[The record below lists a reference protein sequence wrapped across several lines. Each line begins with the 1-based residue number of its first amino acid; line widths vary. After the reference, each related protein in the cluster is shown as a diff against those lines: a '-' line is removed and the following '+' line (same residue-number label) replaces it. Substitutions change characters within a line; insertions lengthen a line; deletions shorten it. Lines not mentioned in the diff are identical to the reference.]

1 MPSSWAEAL
10 CSLWVRTFASID
22 AKAPQICELEAT
34 MQDSLTP
41 IDTSFERWT
50 KLSDAFEQH
59 LSHMK
64 QGDEKARA
72 EALRMARE
80 LDALTRLISR
90 DLNTAR

>member
-1 MPSSWAEAL
+1 VAAL
-10 CSLWVRTFASID
+10 CSLWLRNFASVD
-22 AKAPQICELEAT
+22 AKASQNCELEAT

-59 LSHMK
+59 LVRMQ

-72 EALRMARE
+72 EALRLARE

-90 DLNTAR
+90 DLNTAQQHNGA